1 MRDSTHQPNHNPM
14 HSMRVLAL
22 GALFVL
28 AGCKGAEQTKP
39 ADSSP
44 SAAPT
49 AAGPSG
55 EVTPAPGGKVVVV
68 EMVTD
73 ETSSRFSP
81 SEFEVHKGDVIR
93 YTLKVGVH
101 NVDFYPDSNAVKM
114 GLPPTSEM
122 LQLPGQT
129 HDMLVTMEPGT
140 YYFHCDPHAAL
151 GMKGHVTVVQ

>member
-1 MRDSTHQPNHNPM
+1 M
-14 HSMRVLAL
+14 HRITAVAL
-22 GALFVL
+22 GALFFIT
-28 AGCKGAEQTKP
+28 GCKAAEQAKP
-39 ADSSP
+39 ADTTP
-44 SAAPT
+44 SAAPS
-49 AAGPSG
+49 AAAPSG
-55 EVTPAPGGKVVVV
+55 EVKPGPGGKIIVV
-68 EMVTD
+68 EMTTD
-73 ETSSRFSP
+73 ETSSRFTP
-81 SEFEVHKGDVIR
+81 SEITARKGDVIR

-114 GLPPTSEM
+114 GLPPTSEL

>member
-1 MRDSTHQPNHNPM
+1 M
-14 HSMRVLAL
+14 HSIRVVAL
-22 GALFVL
+22 GALFVI
-28 AGCKGAEQTKP
+28 AGCKGAEQAKP
-39 ADSSP
+39 ADSVPAATP
-44 SAAPT
+44 SAAAPQ
-49 AAGPSG
+49 G
-55 EVTPAPGGKVVVV
+55 EVKPGPGGKIIEVD
-68 EMVTD
+68 MTTD
-73 ETSSRFSP
+73 ETSSRFTP
-81 SEFEVHKGDVIR
+81 SEITARKGDVIR

-114 GLPPTSEM
+114 GLPATSEM

>member
-1 MRDSTHQPNHNPM
+1 MNRIT
-14 HSMRVLAL
+14 VAAL
-22 GALFVL
+22 GTLFVI
-28 AGCKGAEQTKP
+28 AGCKGAEQAKP
-39 ADSSP
+39 ADTTP
-44 SAAPT
+44 SAAPS
-49 AAGPSG
+49 AAAPSG
-55 EVTPAPGGKVVVV
+55 EVKPGPGGKIIEVD
-68 EMVTD
+68 MTTD
-73 ETSSRFSP
+73 ETSSRFTP
-81 SEFEVHKGDVIR
+81 SEITARKGDVIR

-114 GLPPTSEM
+114 GLPPMSEM

>member
-1 MRDSTHQPNHNPM
+1 M
-14 HSMRVLAL
+14 HSIRVVAL
-22 GALFVL
+22 GALFVIV
-28 AGCKGAEQTKP
+28 GCKGAEQAKP
-39 ADSSP
+39 ADSVPAATP
-44 SAAPT
+44 SAAP
-49 AAGPSG
+49 AG
-55 EVTPAPGGKVVVV
+55 EVKPGPGGKIIEV
-68 EMVTD
+68 EMTTD
-73 ETSSRFSP
+73 ETSSRFTP
-81 SEFEVHKGDVIR
+81 SEITARKGDVIR

-114 GLPPTSEM
+114 GLPPMSEM

>member
-1 MRDSTHQPNHNPM
+1 M
-14 HSMRVLAL
+14 HSITVVAL
-22 GALFVL
+22 GAVFVI
-28 AGCKGAEQTKP
+28 AGCKGAEQAKP
-39 ADSSP
+39 ADNAPAATP
-44 SAAPT
+44 SAAAPQ
-49 AAGPSG
+49 G
-55 EVTPAPGGKVVVV
+55 EVKPAPDGKIIEVD
-68 EMVTD
+68 MTTD
-73 ETSSRFSP
+73 ETSSRFTP
-81 SEFEVHKGDVIR
+81 SEITARKGDVIR

>member
-1 MRDSTHQPNHNPM
+1 M
-14 HSMRVLAL
+14 HRITAVAL
-22 GALFVL
+22 GALFVIT
-28 AGCKGAEQTKP
+28 GCKGAEQAKP
-39 ADSSP
+39 ADSAPAATP
-44 SAAPT
+44 SAAAPQ
-49 AAGPSG
+49 G
-55 EVTPAPGGKVVVV
+55 EVKPGPGGKIIEVD
-68 EMVTD
+68 MTTD
-73 ETSSRFSP
+73 ETSSRFTP
-81 SEFEVHKGDVIR
+81 SEITARKGDVIR

-114 GLPPTSEM
+114 GLPPSSEM

>member
-1 MRDSTHQPNHNPM
+1 M
-14 HSMRVLAL
+14 HRITAVAL
-22 GALFVL
+22 GTLFVIV
-28 AGCKGAEQTKP
+28 GCKGAEQAKP
-39 ADSSP
+39 ADTTP
-44 SAAPT
+44 SAAPS
-49 AAGPSG
+49 AAAPSG
-55 EVTPAPGGKVVVV
+55 EVKPGPGGKIIDV
-68 EMVTD
+68 EMTTD
-73 ETSSRFSP
+73 ETSSRFTP
-81 SEFEVHKGDVIR
+81 SEVTARKGDVIR

>member
-1 MRDSTHQPNHNPM
+1 M
-14 HSMRVLAL
+14 HSIRVVAL
-22 GALFVL
+22 GTLFVI
-28 AGCKGAEQTKP
+28 AGCKGAEQAKP
-39 ADSSP
+39 TDSVPAATP
-44 SAAPT
+44 SAPAPQ
-49 AAGPSG
+49 G
-55 EVTPAPGGKVVVV
+55 EVKPGPGGKIIEVD
-68 EMVTD
+68 MTTD
-73 ETSSRFSP
+73 ETSSRFTP
-81 SEFEVHKGDVIR
+81 SEITARKGDVIR